1 MKKIISIALCAA
13 LLISMSAVSYS
24 ANSPTPPPTLS
35 QAAQGTAKKP
45 AKKGEALYPVTLPT
59 VPAVDDE
66 AYYKYVQEHQTPE
79 SFIRSMQ
86 KFGAKTAPMVLTEE
100 KNQAYSPISY
110 AYALGMLG
118 SGTKGN
124 TSKEIASALE
134 AADMKSAVE
143 GFTKFYEANYRTE
156 EGNTLTLANSL
167 WLSEK
172 YPLKA
177 SFAKGAAKD
186 FYASAYSVDFS
197 KQSTADKM
205 EKWISDNTGGL
216 LNPTFSPDPMQVLS
230 IINTLYF
237 EGAWSDAF
245 RAENNT
251 KEKFTLSDGTEID
264 TVYMNQVFENASY
277 YVTEDYTMF
286 ILPFTGGQEM
296 RFALP
301 NNEAALDSLLKQDIL
316 EQITAEPQETARKD
330 AEVTLKLPKF
340 SFDTAMNLTG
350 TCEKLGLEELLDGT
364 GDFSGIT
371 DLGVYVSDIMQESH
385 VEIDENG
392 CKAAAYTKM
401 DIRAM
406 AMLPQDTEKYT
417 FSLDRPF
424 LFTIQSQD
432 DAPLFI
438 GTVYNPTK

>member
-1 MKKIISIALCAA
+1 
-13 LLISMSAVSYS
+13 
-24 ANSPTPPPTLS
+24 
-35 QAAQGTAKKP
+35 
-45 AKKGEALYPVTLPT
+45 
-59 VPAVDDE
+59 
-66 AYYKYVQEHQTPE
+66 
-79 SFIRSMQ
+79 
-86 KFGAKTAPMVLTEE
+86 MVLTEE

-340 SFDTAMNLTG
+340 SFDTAMNLTA

-364 GDFSGIT
+364 GNFSDIT

>member
-1 MKKIISIALCAA
+1 
-13 LLISMSAVSYS
+13 
-24 ANSPTPPPTLS
+24 
-35 QAAQGTAKKP
+35 
-45 AKKGEALYPVTLPT
+45 
-59 VPAVDDE
+59 
-66 AYYKYVQEHQTPE
+66 
-79 SFIRSMQ
+79 
-86 KFGAKTAPMVLTEE
+86 
-100 KNQAYSPISY
+100 
-110 AYALGMLG
+110 
-118 SGTKGN
+118 
-124 TSKEIASALE
+124 
-134 AADMKSAVE
+134 
-143 GFTKFYEANYRTE
+143 
-156 EGNTLTLANSL
+156 
-167 WLSEK
+167 
-172 YPLKA
+172 
-177 SFAKGAAKD
+177 
-186 FYASAYSVDFS
+186 
-197 KQSTADKM
+197 
-205 EKWISDNTGGL
+205 
-216 LNPTFSPDPMQVLS
+216 
-230 IINTLYF
+230 
-237 EGAWSDAF
+237 
-245 RAENNT
+245 
-251 KEKFTLSDGTEID
+251 
-264 TVYMNQVFENASY
+264 MNQVFENASY

-371 DLGVYVSDIMQESH
+371 NLGVYVSDIMQESH

>member
-13 LLISMSAVSYS
+13 LLISMAAVSYS
-24 ANSPTPPPTLS
+24 ADSPTPPPTLS

-45 AKKGEALYPVTLPT
+45 AKKGEALYPVTLPA

-79 SFIRSMQ
+79 AFIRSMQ

-186 FYASAYSVDFS
+186 FYASSYSVDFS

-216 LNPTFSPDPMQVLS
+216 LNPTFSPTRCRCFPSS
-230 IINTLYF
+230 IPCT
-237 EGAWSDAF
+237 S
-245 RAENNT
+245 RAHGPTHSAQKTIPKKN
-251 KEKFTLSDGTEID
+251 LPCPTEQKL
-264 TVYMNQVFENASY
+264 TP
-277 YVTEDYTMF
+277 F
-286 ILPFTGGQEM
+286 I
-296 RFALP
+296 
-301 NNEAALDSLLKQDIL
+301 
-316 EQITAEPQETARKD
+316 
-330 AEVTLKLPKF
+330 
-340 SFDTAMNLTG
+340 
-350 TCEKLGLEELLDGT
+350 
-364 GDFSGIT
+364 
-371 DLGVYVSDIMQESH
+371 
-385 VEIDENG
+385 
-392 CKAAAYTKM
+392 
-401 DIRAM
+401 
-406 AMLPQDTEKYT
+406 
-417 FSLDRPF
+417 
-424 LFTIQSQD
+424 
-432 DAPLFI
+432 
-438 GTVYNPTK
+438 

>member
-13 LLISMSAVSYS
+13 LLISMAAVSYS
-24 ANSPTPPPTLS
+24 ADSPTPPPTLS

-45 AKKGEALYPVTLPT
+45 AKKGEALYPVTLPA

-79 SFIRSMQ
+79 AFIRSMQ

-177 SFAKGAAKD
+177 SFAKGAATD

-286 ILPFTGGQEM
+286 ILPFTGGPEM

>member
-13 LLISMSAVSYS
+13 LLISMAAVSYS
-24 ANSPTPPPTLS
+24 ADSPTPPPTLS
-35 QAAQGTAKKP
+35 QAARGTAKKT
-45 AKKGEALYPVTLPT
+45 AKKGEALYPVTLPA

-79 SFIRSMQ
+79 AFIHSMQ

-134 AADMKSAVE
+134 AADIKSAVE

-177 SFAKGAAKD
+177 SFTKGAAKD

-197 KQSTADKM
+197 KQSTADMM
-205 EKWISDNTGGL
+205 EKWISENTGGL

-364 GDFSGIT
+364 ADFSGIT
-371 DLGVYVSDIMQESH
+371 DLDVYVSDIMQESH